1 MIVDSLFKWGT
12 FGVEGWL
19 NVYGCTGL
27 IDSFIILVV
36 GFCTYKIFFVVFRAL
51 ILKGLKRKERV
62 ASSVGSIMG
71 FG

>member
-1 MIVDSLFKWGT
+1 MCMAVRASLIVSLFW
-12 FGVEGWL
+12 WW
-19 NVYGCTGL
+19 
-27 IDSFIILVV
+27 